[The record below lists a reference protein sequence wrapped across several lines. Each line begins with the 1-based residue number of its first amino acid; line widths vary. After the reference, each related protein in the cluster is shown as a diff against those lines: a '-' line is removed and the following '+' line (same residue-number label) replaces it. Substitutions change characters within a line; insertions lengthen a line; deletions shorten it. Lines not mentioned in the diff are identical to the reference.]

1 MCDDAKSGAGHDSRR
16 RWGMVDRF
24 EDGLLTPAETAS
36 YLEIPQSTLASWLKG
51 RAAGAPLVHQ
61 VEPLRKGQPSV
72 PFIAVAE
79 AHVLRSL
86 RSLGLRMS
94 EIREAAAA
102 VRDAFATPY
111 GLVSRRIATDGVDIF
126 VEHGLGDLRRA
137 RDGQAPIH
145 EVVSDYLRY
154 LNWETDDDFPSSL
167 RLRQYPKSVP
177 VVIDPRFGHGRPV
190 VAANRVAV
198 NAITDLWEAGES
210 VEDIAY
216 DFDMTPEQVDAL
228 CRAVVRLAA

>member
-1 MCDDAKSGAGHDSRR
+1 
-16 RWGMVDRF
+16 MVDRF
-24 EDGLLTPAETAS
+24 TDGLLTPTETSS
-36 YLEIPQSTLASWLKG
+36 YLEIPSSTLTSWLKG

-61 VEPLRKGQPSV
+61 VAPVRKGQPSV

-102 VRDAFATPY
+102 VRDAFDTPY
-111 GLVSRRIATDGVDIF
+111 GLVSKRIATDGVDIF
-126 VEHGLGDLRRA
+126 VEHGFGDLRRA

-145 EVVSDYLRY
+145 EVVSEYLRY
-154 LNWETDDDFPSSL
+154 LTWDADDDFPSSV
-167 RLRQYPKSVP
+167 RLRQYPESVP
-177 VVIDPRFGHGRPV
+177 VVIDPRFGRGLPV
-190 VAANRVAV
+190 IAANRVPVKAV
-198 NAITDLWEAGES
+198 TDLWEAGET

-216 DFDMTPEQVDAL
+216 EFDMTPEEVDSL
-228 CRAVVRLAA
+228 CHAVVRLAA

>member
-1 MCDDAKSGAGHDSRR
+1 
-16 RWGMVDRF
+16 MVDRF
-24 EDGLLTPAETAS
+24 TDGLLTPTETSS
-36 YLEIPQSTLASWLKG
+36 YLEIPSSTLTSWLRG

-61 VEPLRKGQPSV
+61 VEPVRKGQPSV

-102 VRDAFATPY
+102 VRDAFDTPY
-111 GLVSRRIATDGVDIF
+111 GLVSKRIATDGVDIF
-126 VEHGLGDLRRA
+126 VEHGFGDLRRA

-145 EVVSDYLRY
+145 EVVSEYLRY
-154 LNWETDDDFPSSL
+154 LTWDADDDFPSSL
-167 RLRQYPKSVP
+167 RLRQYPDSVP
-177 VVIDPRFGHGRPV
+177 VVIDPRFGRGLPV
-190 VAANRVAV
+190 IAANRVPVKAV
-198 NAITDLWEAGES
+198 TDLWEAGET

-216 DFDMTPEQVDAL
+216 EFGMTPEQVDSL
-228 CRAVVRLAA
+228 CHAVVRLAA

>member
-1 MCDDAKSGAGHDSRR
+1 
-16 RWGMVDRF
+16 MVDRF
-24 EDGLLTPAETAS
+24 TDGLLTPTETSS
-36 YLEIPQSTLASWLKG
+36 YLEIPSSTLTSWLKG

-61 VEPLRKGQPSV
+61 VEPVRKGQPSV

-102 VRDAFATPY
+102 VRDAFDTPY
-111 GLVSRRIATDGVDIF
+111 GLVSKRIATDGVDIF
-126 VEHGLGDLRRA
+126 VEHGFGDLRRA

-145 EVVSDYLRY
+145 EVVSEYLRY
-154 LNWETDDDFPSSL
+154 LTWDADDDFPSSL
-167 RLRQYPKSVP
+167 RLRQYPDSVP
-177 VVIDPRFGHGRPV
+177 VVIDPRFGRGLPV
-190 VAANRVAV
+190 IAANRVPVKAV
-198 NAITDLWEAGES
+198 TDLWEAGET

-216 DFDMTPEQVDAL
+216 EFDMTPEQVDSL
-228 CRAVVRLAA
+228 CDAVVHLAA